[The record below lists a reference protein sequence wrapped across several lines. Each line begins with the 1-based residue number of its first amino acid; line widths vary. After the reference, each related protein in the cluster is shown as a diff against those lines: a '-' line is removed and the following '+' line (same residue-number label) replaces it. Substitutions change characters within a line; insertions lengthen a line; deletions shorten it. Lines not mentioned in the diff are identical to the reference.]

1 MLGQVEEH
9 VWKPPVL
16 IPSEEEGCEACRVW
30 KAELLPG
37 KRLSPRRERHSAQP
51 CSATRVQRLALAL
64 TVNTLAACLGAT
76 APKERLGYP
85 SDLLCVTVCE
95 CIRME
100 T

>member
-16 IPSEEEGCEACRVW
+16 IPREEEGCEACGVW

-51 CSATRVQRLALAL
+51 CSATHVQRLALAP
-64 TVNTLAACLGAT
+64 TANTLAACLGAT

-95 CIRME
+95 RIRME